1 MPCVAATVP
10 VVLALHG
17 LAGVAIGTL
26 IRSTAG
32 AVGATF
38 LRVFV
43 VEGVIPVVAR
53 QPEIAHWLPGGAAQ
67 DALTLSTASG
77 GVTPGTAAA
86 LLVGYIAVLVAA
98 AAMLD
103 AKREF

>member
-1 MPCVAATVP
+1 MPRIAATVP

-38 LRVFV
+38 LWVFV
-43 VEGVIPVVAR
+43 VEGVIPMVAR
-53 QPEIAHWLPGGAAQ
+53 RPEIAHWLPGGAAQ
-67 DALTLSTASG
+67 DVLTFGSSSG
-77 GVTPGTAAA
+77 GLTPGTAAA